1 MDKRAPVYK
10 VVIVNY
16 GKGKAVKDLL
26 RQLSGQSFLPDSA
39 VVVDNSPVCELL
51 QSDCVEL
58 GFDVEILSRP
68 ENLGYSK
75 ACNLGCGGE
84 WEHVVFLNPDIEVR
98 DSSFFEKL
106 FLQIGGLANVGCIG
120 VAQRNPDGSYE
131 RVARKFPSIPA
142 ILGKRVPALRR
153 LFAHSVDTY
162 LDAYPCNYAPGSQP
176 VSVDWLQSSFL
187 VVPRLAWEKLGGFDE
202 RFFVFMADTEYG
214 LRCRKQGLNS
224 YLVRSLQVHADGV
237 RSSAGGI
244 MDVFRKKTIRI
255 HLRDALRYYF
265 CV

>member
-1 MDKRAPVYK
+1 MDKKAPVYK

-16 GKGKAVKDLL
+16 GKGKAVKELL
-26 RQLSGQSFLPDSA
+26 RQLSGQSLPPGSVA
-39 VVVDNSPVCELL
+39 VVDNSPVCELQ
-51 QSDCVEL
+51 QSDCV
-58 GFDVEILSRP
+58 GMRFDVSILAHP

-75 ACNLGCGGE
+75 ACNIGCGGE
-84 WEHVVFLNPDIEVR
+84 WEYVVFLNPDIEIR
-98 DSSFFEKL
+98 DSGFSEKL
-106 FLQIGGLANVGCIG
+106 FLQIGALANVGCVG

-142 ILGKRVPALRR
+142 IIGKRVPALRR
-153 LFAHSVDTY
+153 LFSNSVNAY
-162 LDAYPCNYAPGSQP
+162 LGAYPCDYGPGSQP

-187 VVPRLAWEKLGGFDE
+187 VVPRLVWEKLGGFDE

-214 LRCRKQGLNS
+214 LRCRRHGLNS

-244 MDVFRKKTIRI
+244 MDIFRKKTIRI
-255 HLRDALRYYF
+255 HLRDALRYYLG
-265 CV
+265 V